1 VGDFLKF
8 WWPSQN
14 IWTLSEFIYDFR
26 FFFYSIVWLSG
37 AEPSSH
43 WGCCPRLTLR
53 PQSDIIGALS
63 MLHMWQKNLHSR
75 LCFACCYIST
85 LRFQISVHW
94 RGMRISISG
103 YGREL
108 ELYLTSSIVSRKS
121 LVFKVIFAVH
131 FFILLRYH
139 EFSSLIKNWNVLQYV
154 LHSNTTWIRLQ
165 KTSKKKFVILKF
177 CNCFIEY
184 FFDFYPV

>member
-1 VGDFLKF
+1 MKLLINIKKCEIF
-8 WWPSQN
+8 WN
-14 IWTLSEFIYDFR
+14 VCGLLRISELYRNSTTTSD
-26 FFFYSIVWLSG
+26 FFYYFIVWLSG

-63 MLHMWQKNLHSR
+63 TLHMWQKNLHSR

-85 LRFQISVHW
+85 LRFQISVHSLHW

-108 ELYLTSSIVSRKS
+108 ELNLTRSVVSLQSHFRGS
-121 LVFKVIFAVH
+121 
-131 FFILLRYH
+131 FFILLRCH
-139 EFSSLIKNWNVLQYV
+139 EFILQSIKNWNILQYV
-154 LHSNTTWIRLQ
+154 
-165 KTSKKKFVILKF
+165 
-177 CNCFIEY
+177 
-184 FFDFYPV
+184 FDFDKDLTCCVLSFETSQNQ

>member
-1 VGDFLKF
+1 MRSMPIWSSVAIFKYNFEISSFFVTISEYMNCTTKKLRKVVKVTFYPVKF
-8 WWPSQN
+8 RY
-14 IWTLSEFIYDFR
+14 SEKATEFKTISHLFWNYLFKSNSGRFFEILVAFSEYLNFIGIHLR
-26 FFFYSIVWLSG
+26 LQIFFYSIVWLSG

-103 YGREL
+103 
-108 ELYLTSSIVSRKS
+108 
-121 LVFKVIFAVH
+121 
-131 FFILLRYH
+131 
-139 EFSSLIKNWNVLQYV
+139 
-154 LHSNTTWIRLQ
+154 
-165 KTSKKKFVILKF
+165 
-177 CNCFIEY
+177 
-184 FFDFYPV
+184 